1 MSYPLLEINLD
12 IIKENVMEVNSLCSN
27 YGIDITGVT
36 KVFSAY
42 PSIVQA
48 YIDGGIKRL
57 GDSRIENLKKLKDFD
72 IEKWLI
78 RVPSISQI
86 KDVILYSDVSLNS
99 ELETIICLNN
109 EAINQNKIHK
119 IILMVDLGDLRE
131 GFIYN
136 EKFQLVVNEISKLS
150 NIKLCGVGTNLTC
163 FSFILPSKEKME
175 ILKKIASELPLKN
188 PVISGGNSA
197 TLKLM
202 LDGEIP
208 SSINSMRLGESLLF
222 GKERCTYS
230 FLSGTRADAFI
241 LNAEIVELK
250 EKPSVPWGE
259 IGVDSYGNLPK
270 KVVDKGPIYRAILAI
285 GKQDCDIE
293 TMIPIDPNVEILGA
307 SSDYLIVHIKN
318 NCENYHLGGIIKFQ
332 LGYFSL
338 MRAIMS
344 EYVIKKYIS

>member
-1 MSYPLLEINLD
+1 MAYPMLEIKLD
-12 IIKENVMEVNSLCSN
+12 VIKDNVRNVNSLCNN

-48 YIDGGIKRL
+48 YIDGGIKRI

-86 KDVILYSDVSLNS
+86 KDVVQYSDVSLNS
-99 ELETIICLNN
+99 EIETIICLNN
-109 EAINQNKIHK
+109 EAKNQNKIHK
-119 IILMVDLGDLRE
+119 VILMVDLGDLRE
-131 GFIYN
+131 GLIYN

-150 NIKLCGVGTNLTC
+150 NILLYGVGTNLTC

-175 ILKKIASELPLKN
+175 ILKNIASELPLKE
-188 PVISGGNSA
+188 PIISGGNSA

-259 IGVDSYGNLPK
+259 VGVDSYGNLPK
-270 KVVDKGPIYRAILAI
+270 KIVDKGLIYRAILAI

-318 NCENYHLGGIIKFQ
+318 NYENYHLGGIIKFQ